1 MTRTPTRRL
10 AEVAK
15 KVGVSE
21 ATVSRVLNGKAGV
34 SDATREA
41 VLSALDV
48 LGYERP
54 TQLRGERARLV
65 GLVLPELQNPVFPA
79 LAEVIGGA
87 LAQRGFTPV
96 LCTRSAGG
104 LSEADY
110 VGMLLEQQVSGVVF
124 TGGHF
129 AELAAPHDHYRL
141 LHSRGIPV
149 VLLNAAPQID
159 NMDFPCVSTDDMT
172 AAAQAFRHLASLGHQ
187 RIGLV
192 VGPEDHVPSRRKLA
206 AFTEHAQ
213 RAGLE
218 VAPVEHA
225 LFSLEGGQAAT
236 TRLLR
241 HGVTGVV
248 CGSDVLAL
256 GAIRAVR
263 RAGLS
268 VPGDVS
274 VVGYDDSAFM
284 NCTDPPLTT
293 VRQPIESMGKAAV
306 ALLVNQMEGMAVYPE
321 ELLFEPELVV
331 RGSTGPAPATAPSA
345 DVPSAATAPS
355 VASVPSV
362 AVRPVAQP
370 PARPV
375 SCRRPISRC
384 YPSSHRRPVR
394 CGRPAP
400 GQLARR
406 QLGAR
411 RQSCPR
417 QPRGAGAGLTATP
430 PRSDVV
436 VTTASF

>member
-1 MTRTPTRRL
+1 MTRVPTRRL
-10 AEVAK
+10 ADVAR

-34 SDATREA
+34 SDSTREA
-41 VLSALDV
+41 VLTALDV

-54 TQLRGERARLV
+54 TQLRGERARLI
-65 GLVLPELQNPVFPA
+65 GLVLPELQNPIFPA

-96 LCTRSAGG
+96 LCTRTAGG

-110 VGMLLEQQVSGVVF
+110 VGMLLDQHVSGVVF
-124 TGGHF
+124 AGGHCGE
-129 AELAAPHDHYRL
+129 ANAPHEHYRQL
-141 LHSRGIPV
+141 RSRGIPA
-149 VLLNAAPQID
+149 VLLHAAVD
-159 NMDFPCVSTDDMT
+159 DLAFPIVSTDDVT
-172 AAAQAFRHLASLGHQ
+172 ATIQAYDHLASLGHR

-206 AFTEHAQ
+206 GFTE
-213 RAGLE
+213 RALAGRAARAEDTL
-218 VAPVEHA
+218 AGDMSARPPVEHA

-241 HGVTGVV
+241 HGVTGVI

-256 GAIRAVR
+256 GAIRAIR

-306 ALLVNQMEGMAVYPE
+306 ALLVNQIENTAVYPE

-331 RGSTGPAPATAPSA
+331 RGSTGRPGTGSA
-345 DVPSAATAPS
+345 VGSLPPFCTQSALELES
-355 VASVPSV
+355 
-362 AVRPVAQP
+362 
-370 PARPV
+370 ARFRT
-375 SCRRPISRC
+375 RR
-384 YPSSHRRPVR
+384 H
-394 CGRPAP
+394 GHP
-400 GQLARR
+400 GA
-406 QLGAR
+406 
-411 RQSCPR
+411 
-417 QPRGAGAGLTATP
+417 
-430 PRSDVV
+430 
-436 VTTASF
+436 